1 MDSIQPNLTG
11 RAVPRL
17 ALSPDEAAA
26 SAGVSRTKIFE
37 AIRDGAL
44 TARKSG
50 KATIVE
56 LAELQRWIH
65 SLPTRSR
72 TPDALSSAKQPQ
84 QRSHLPQQRK
94 PAAPTDD
101 LDNGIPDFAA

>member
-1 MDSIQPNLTG
+1 MDSIQPNVTG

-17 ALSPDEAAA
+17 GLNPEEAAA

-50 KATIVE
+50 KATIIEPPE
-56 LAELQRWIH
+56 LRRWIR
-65 SLPTRSR
+65 SLPTRGR
-72 TPDALSSAKQPQ
+72 TPASEASDASA
-84 QRSHLPQQRK
+84 
-94 PAAPTDD
+94 A
-101 LDNGIPDFAA
+101 

>member
-1 MDSIQPNLTG
+1 MDSIQPNVTG

-17 ALSPDEAAA
+17 GLSPDEAAA

-65 SLPTRSR
+65 SLPTRGR
-72 TPDALSSAKQPQ
+72 TPDALSPAKQ
-84 QRSHLPQQRK
+84 PQQRK

-101 LDNGIPDFAA
+101 LDDRIPDFAA